1 MVSCESR
8 WFEIIRDIEEMA
20 EDESLC
26 EYCHAEPG
34 IFPDSYGNPCSCEGL
49 YCSDAYEKYLDE
61 NGFSKRAVKVKDKT
75 KVTIERD

>member
-1 MVSCESR
+1 
-8 WFEIIRDIEEMA
+8 MA

-61 NGFSKRAVKVKDKT
+61 NGFSK
-75 KVTIERD
+75 EL